1 MTEEWGFNWKTGLKH
16 QSEDLTRQDG
26 SSCKEK
32 TGTWIKDMRIRTNA
46 SMSKDEWFSQAK
58 LGMSSENCDFNKWK
72 STDKGH
78 TFDQHKG
85 GWRQHNE
92 YLIKTYQD
100 KNEDCTSQKRTKAS
114 KIVAMRC
121 YARYSQTGFAS
132 PSDPRFP
139 RFAWLLGKPS
149 HEWFSRNSSYPYLDC
164 NAMTQI
170 SRSMTLWQS
179 NIVRKDPSFI
189 SIYTWTMWFHQL

>member
-1 MTEEWGFNWKTGLKH
+1 MLQCQKMSDFHKQNLGWVLKTVISTNENPRTMDTHLTNIKADDANTMSIWSKH
-16 QSEDLTRQDG
+16 
-26 SSCKEK
+26 
-32 TGTWIKDMRIRTNA
+32 
-46 SMSKDEWFSQAK
+46 
-58 LGMSSENCDFNKWK
+58 
-72 STDKGH
+72 
-78 TFDQHKG
+78 
-85 GWRQHNE
+85 
-92 YLIKTYQD
+92 IKTYQD

-132 PSDPRFP
+132 TSDPRFP

-149 HEWFSRNSSYPYLDC
+149 HEWFSWNSSYPYLDC

-170 SRSMTLWQS
+170 SLSMTLWQS

-189 SIYTWTMWFHQL
+189 SIYTWTMWFHQLLCLIVGFLSSFKPMGSINLH